1 MPDGCAAVKRWR
13 NYFYYYY
20 YFIFEVPD
28 EYSMCQVVGLKGHY
42 EIIPIL
48 VLLTMKDPEE
58 AGRVAA
64 VP

>member
-1 MPDGCAAVKRWR
+1 
-13 NYFYYYY
+13 
-20 YFIFEVPD
+20 
-28 EYSMCQVVGLKGHY
+28 MCQVVGLKGRY